1 MLSFFHLIFTTVKH
15 NFKLFLQQYTNCS
28 KNDTKRNF
36 EAFMTLN
43 SLTWF
48 DLIPI
53 FGVVVAIATII
64 LKAGMKLQEL
74 KEFGRRITVLETKLA
89 EIEKNLHNQK
99 AIMVWGKTSVKIR
112 RQRLK

>member
-1 MLSFFHLIFTTVKH
+1 
-15 NFKLFLQQYTNCS
+15 
-28 KNDTKRNF
+28 
-36 EAFMTLN
+36 MTLN

-74 KEFGRRITVLETKLA
+74 KEFSERITVLEIKLA
-89 EIEKNLHNQK
+89 EIEKNLYNQK
-99 AIMVWGKTSVKIR
+99 DRMAWSKTSVKIR